1 MRVRK
6 SLAGTSW
13 CSSINL
19 IRKSSSPRKWTKRS
33 LALRDE
39 SRGIVDV
46 FVISPSLSLP
56 LSLNHSL
63 SLPLSLSLSLPL
75 SVRLLSIRDRF
86 LFFAVKRICWHES
99 MSTYFSLSSCA
110 CLFLCLGDTCLCLG
124 SPFPSLCEYIYMSPT
139 ALVRT
144 VTCKWQRKYYCCQRV
159 TRAFV
164 FVLTRECCNFNTWL
178 VIF

>member
-1 MRVRK
+1 MLKYKFNKKIIEPKKVNQT
-6 SLAGTSW
+6 L
-13 CSSINL
+13 SS
-19 IRKSSSPRKWTKRS
+19 
-33 LALRDE
+33 A
-39 SRGIVDV
+39 SRWI
-46 FVISPSLSLP
+46 PWNCRCLCHLP
-56 LSLNHSL
+56 LSLSPSLTQSL
-63 SLPLSLSLSLPL
+63 SLSPSLSLSLSLPL